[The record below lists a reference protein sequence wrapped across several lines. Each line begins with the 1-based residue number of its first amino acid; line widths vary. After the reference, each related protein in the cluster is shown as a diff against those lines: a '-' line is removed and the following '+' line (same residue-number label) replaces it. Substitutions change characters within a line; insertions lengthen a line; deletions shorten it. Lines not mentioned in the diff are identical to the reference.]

1 MQCAHHWSQRLNIR
15 QCHAGL
21 WESRLSF
28 WVGCVEVA
36 VGVAVEPAVL
46 VDDRVWTISV
56 GWPGSEESDGAG
68 GLMSSAMIVVILG

>member
-1 MQCAHHWSQRLNIR
+1 M
-15 QCHAGL
+15 
-21 WESRLSF
+21 
-28 WVGCVEVA
+28 A